1 MDENEKICAN
11 CEYFKPLQFAVE
23 SICDNEYS
31 EYAGNNQGE
40 FTCEEW
46 EERNE

>member
-1 MDENEKICAN
+1 MDRKCEN
-11 CEYFKPLQFAVE
+11 CEYFKELPFADE
-23 SICDNEYS
+23 SVCTNEYS

-46 EERNE
+46 EENEEMD